1 MLAIHPPPGSLPL
14 LGHACHKR
22 HNRSEQ
28 PHTGPGGP
36 APPPRPL
43 KPAGPRPRRGA
54 GREKMAA
61 AAGWVVLGLAL
72 WLCAAAGEP
81 EGKRRAGP
89 AKKKDIRDYNDADMA
104 RLLEQWEVR
113 GGVAEGLRF
122 PEPAEGIPVWGEE
135 EPRSRLGAARA
146 AAPRGTSARGTWGF
160 GPRGPAVLPG
170 PGAAGGS
177 DRRGLAALGRM
188 VPGSCG
194 LRLQN
199 RGERAQKGRPGELPY
214 GPRLPAAPFPP
225 PEPQTRCRCTPVAWF
240 DFSACWFGVLR
251 DLCFAT
257 EGWIAGEIL
266 ISHKQSRFFFLV
278 WWFFFLSTPHCK
290 NFQF

>member
-1 MLAIHPPPGSLPL
+1 MLAIHPPARLAPAARARVSQAAQPL
-14 LGHACHKR
+14 GAAAH
-22 HNRSEQ
+22 
-28 PHTGPGGP
+28 GPGR
-36 APPPRPL
+36 PRPL
-43 KPAGPRPRRGA
+43 RPAGPRPRGGA

-61 AAGWVVLGLAL
+61 AARWAVLGLAL

-146 AAPRGTSARGTWGF
+146 AALRGASARGTWGF

-170 PGAAGGS
+170 SGAAGGS
-177 DRRGLAALGRM
+177 DRRGLAALGRL

-199 RGERAQKGRPGELPY
+199 RGERAQKGRPGELPC

-240 DFSACWFGVLR
+240 D
-251 DLCFAT
+251 
-257 EGWIAGEIL
+257 
-266 ISHKQSRFFFLV
+266 
-278 WWFFFLSTPHCK
+278 
-290 NFQF
+290 